1 MCVCVCM
8 CVGVYVRVCVVVCCS
23 TSEAP
28 PLQVYLPMVKQG
40 FKALTQGLLSDTFLE
55 AHVS

>member
-1 MCVCVCM
+1 MCL

-23 TSEAP
+23 ISEAP
-28 PLQVYLPMVKQG
+28 PPQVYLPMVKQG